1 MNHMHDTLPLPA
13 PAELDQK
20 LRATEAQL
28 QMYARDFRRVLNAER
43 AKTQQLEATNRQLE
57 RYARDL
63 QSAFVGE
70 QARCRELEKAH
81 RGTLLRLLR
90 AARFKDDETASHL
103 RRLAHYCRLVAQHF
117 WWSAEDAQRM
127 VDASPMHDIGKIGV
141 PGAILRQH
149 GPLTAEEWRVM
160 RRHPAYGALL
170 LQRSGSPLL
179 EMAREIAL
187 CHHERWDGSG
197 YPRNLRG
204 DALPIGARILAIAD
218 TDDALRCR
226 RVYKPAYSHDHAC
239 DVILNGDGRTF
250 PRTSTPRC
258 CRLFAICTCNLRPPM
273 PVSMRESAE
282 RRWRNLPLRLKGAAV
297 IAIPIVCVLL
307 EVAWLA
313 HLHRAEEE
321 AASWTLHTQRVQL
334 EADRLLAAL
343 VDVETGNRG
352 YALTGDPIFLEPYQR
367 AVPTVGTTI
376 ENLRRLTA

>member
-103 RRLAHYCRLVAQHF
+103 RRMAHYCRLVAQHF

-141 PGAILRQH
+141 PDAILRKP
-149 GPLTAEEWRVM
+149 GPLTPEEWRVM

-204 DALPIGARILAIAD
+204 DAIPIGARILAIAD
-218 TDDALRCR
+218 TYDALRCR

-250 PRTSTPRC
+250 PTHFDP
-258 CRLFAICTCNLRPPM
+258 
-273 PVSMRESAE
+273 
-282 RRWRNLPLRLKGAAV
+282 AV
-297 IAIPIVCVLL
+297 LQAFRD
-307 EVAWLA
+307 
-313 HLHRAEEE
+313 LHVQFE
-321 AASWTLHTQRVQL
+321 ATHARF
-334 EADRLLAAL
+334 
-343 VDVETGNRG
+343 
-352 YALTGDPIFLEPYQR
+352 YA
-367 AVPTVGTTI
+367 
-376 ENLRRLTA
+376 